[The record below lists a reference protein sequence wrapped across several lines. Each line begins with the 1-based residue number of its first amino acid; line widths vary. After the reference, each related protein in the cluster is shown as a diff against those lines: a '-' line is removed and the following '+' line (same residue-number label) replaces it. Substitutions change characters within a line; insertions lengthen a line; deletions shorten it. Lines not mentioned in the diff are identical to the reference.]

1 MSLEKT
7 TLEIIAP
14 TTDEAIENGLKQL
27 GLNEDQVDIEVLDSG
42 SRGLLGIG
50 GRQSRVRLTLKDQN
64 QDAVVKPVTV
74 VDQAGDHQVDISET
88 KAVDESTLS
97 DDEKQCMK
105 VAKTVVVEL
114 LERMRVRAVV
124 EPCYIAPEDEKDEK
138 IILLDIQGDDLSI
151 LIGRRSETLNAL
163 QYITSLIVSKEL
175 GKWVP
180 LMIDVQGY
188 RKRRERQLRQL
199 GRKMAEQALQT
210 GRRQVL
216 EPMPANE
223 RRIIHL
229 ELREHPD
236 VITESAG
243 DEPNRK
249 VTITPK
255 N

>member
-105 VAKTVVVEL
+105 VAKTVVVN
-114 LERMRVRAVV
+114 
-124 EPCYIAPEDEKDEK
+124 Y
-138 IILLDIQGDDLSI
+138 
-151 LIGRRSETLNAL
+151 
-163 QYITSLIVSKEL
+163 
-175 GKWVP
+175 W
-180 LMIDVQGY
+180 
-188 RKRRERQLRQL
+188 
-199 GRKMAEQALQT
+199 
-210 GRRQVL
+210 
-216 EPMPANE
+216 
-223 RRIIHL
+223 
-229 ELREHPD
+229 
-236 VITESAG
+236 SACA
-243 DEPNRK
+243 
-249 VTITPK
+249 
-255 N
+255 

>member
-1 MSLEKT
+1 MTLEKT

-14 TTDEAIENGLKQL
+14 TTDEAIANGLKQL

-64 QDAVVKPVTV
+64 PAVEVKPKVSIDHGT
-74 VDQAGDHQVDISET
+74 DHQVDISET
-88 KAVDESTLS
+88 KTVDEGSLS
-97 DDEKQCMK
+97 EDEKQCMK

-114 LERMRVRAVV
+114 LERMRVKAVV
-124 EPCYIAPEDEKDEK
+124 ESCYVAPEDEKDEK

-180 LMIDVQGY
+180 VMIDVQGY

-249 VTITPK
+249 VTISPR

>member
-64 QDAVVKPVTV
+64 QDEVVKPVTV